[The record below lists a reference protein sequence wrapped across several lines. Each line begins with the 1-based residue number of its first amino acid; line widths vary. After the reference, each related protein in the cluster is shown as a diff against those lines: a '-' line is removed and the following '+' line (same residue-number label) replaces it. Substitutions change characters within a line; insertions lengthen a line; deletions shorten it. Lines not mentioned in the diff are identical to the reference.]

1 MSNIVEVENKIV
13 VLRKQ
18 QVLIDSDVAELYGVE
33 TKVINQA
40 VNNNP
45 EKFPKGYVL
54 KLSNYEKDRLVDK
67 FERFKNQK
75 HSSVNPKAFTEKG
88 LYMLATIL
96 KTPRAVQTTI
106 AIVEA
111 YAKLKELSRVLCE
124 IPNKSNDQQAQE
136 LLLKRGGDLVEQ
148 IIADVQPH
156 RSSETSFEV
165 NLAMF
170 KFKHSVK
177 NEEQEVMLLR
187 KELSELRQLINNYSD
202 DVEIVT

>member
-124 IPNKSNDQQAQE
+124 ILNKCNDQQAQE

-148 IIADVQPH
+148 IITDVQPH

>member
-1 MSNIVEVENKIV
+1 MSKIIEVENKIV

-67 FERFKNQK
+67 FDRFKNQK

-111 YAKLKELSRVLCE
+111 YAKLKELSRVLCD
-124 IPNKSNDQQAQE
+124 ISNKC
-136 LLLKRGGDLVEQ
+136 
-148 IIADVQPH
+148 
-156 RSSETSFEV
+156 
-165 NLAMF
+165 
-170 KFKHSVK
+170 
-177 NEEQEVMLLR
+177 
-187 KELSELRQLINNYSD
+187 NNQ
-202 DVEIVT
+202 

>member
-96 KTPRAVQTTI
+96 KRHVRCRLQ
-106 AIVEA
+106 
-111 YAKLKELSRVLCE
+111 
-124 IPNKSNDQQAQE
+124 
-136 LLLKRGGDLVEQ
+136 LLLWKRM
-148 IIADVQPH
+148 P
-156 RSSETSFEV
+156 S
-165 NLAMF
+165 
-170 KFKHSVK
+170 
-177 NEEQEVMLLR
+177 
-187 KELSELRQLINNYSD
+187 
-202 DVEIVT
+202 